1 MNNVAEHRLPPQNA
15 RRFTVIGYFLFSFVF
30 LGFGGWSYLAPLGS
44 AAPAPGMLVV
54 KSERQVVQHLEG
66 GILEELFVRQGDR
79 VESGQVLAKLDVT
92 RVQANLDVSVSQLNL
107 ANAKIT
113 RLRAELAGAQEII
126 WPSSLTESNNLR
138 VSELI
143 DEQLTLFNKR
153 RASLGGELSIL
164 ERRVAQLKS
173 RIGGLEDSRI
183 TRLELLQSFETE
195 FESQSQLLSEGFVDD
210 SKVRGLERKVV
221 ELRGAIQKI
230 GSDIQSSEIQIG
242 ETELQIIQRTS
253 VYDTEVQTQLA
264 ELHSIRIEVQE
275 NMRVTRDKLSR
286 AEIKAPASGVILTI
300 DVTTTGG
307 VVPSGKPF
315 ITLVPNEDELMI
327 EAQISP
333 NDIDRVSTGQD
344 AEVQFSSFDQNA
356 IPKTYGMVES
366 ISADALVDR
375 NNGISYYQ
383 AKLSIPD
390 SELSKLAG
398 YDLVPGMPVN
408 VLIQTGERT
417 LWQYLTKPLALG
429 MSKALIED

>member
-1 MNNVAEHRLPPQNA
+1 MKNVAEHRLPPQNA

>member
-1 MNNVAEHRLPPQNA
+1 MKNVAEHRLPPQNA

-356 IPKTYGMVES
+356 IPKTYGIVES